1 MVLDYAGHA
10 VGEQEEWKMV
20 ARIASLIMAV
30 LVSTAIVSCGS
41 ANPPD
46 GGGSEGTV
54 VVGSADFAES
64 ELLMEIYAAALRKA
78 GIEVTTHPRLG
89 SREIT
94 NPALADGS
102 ITVMPEYSGNLL
114 YSLDPQATATAAA
127 DVYAALQRSL
137 PKDLEVLDQSE
148 AADSDVL
155 VVTPQTAEAFQLAR
169 MDQLGPHCPQF
180 TLGAASEWSARW
192 KDKIAQI
199 YGCTFRD
206 IRSTDTAG
214 PATLE
219 ALRSGQSQ
227 VVNLLTTSP
236 DIATNQLVELADP
249 KRMFPAQRI
258 VALVRAGVLNQASID
273 ALNKVSATL
282 TTAKLT
288 ELNRRIIQERAVP
301 AGLAKD
307 FVNSLR

>member
-1 MVLDYAGHA
+1 
-10 VGEQEEWKMV
+10 MV
-20 ARIASLIMAV
+20 ARIASLIMTV
-30 LVSTAIVSCGS
+30 LVSTVLVSCGS

-46 GGGSEGTV
+46 GGGSGGTV

-78 GIEVTTHPRLG
+78 GIKVTIRPRLG

-114 YSLDPQATATAAA
+114 RSFDPQATATVAA
-127 DVYAALQRSL
+127 DVYAALQQSL

-148 AADSDVL
+148 AEDSDVL
-155 VVTPQTAEAFQLAR
+155 VVTPQTAAVFQLTS
-169 MDQLGPHCPQF
+169 MDQLGPRCPQL

-199 YGCTFRD
+199 YGCKFRE

-214 PATLE
+214 PVTLE

-227 VVNLLTTSP
+227 VVNLFTTTP
-236 DIATNQLVELADP
+236 GITTNQWVKLADP
-249 KRMFPAQRI
+249 KHMFPAQRI
-258 VALVRAGVLNQASID
+258 VALVRAEVLSQASID

-288 ELNRRIIQERAVP
+288 ELNRRITQERAIP
-301 AGLAKD
+301 ADLAKD

>member
-1 MVLDYAGHA
+1 
-10 VGEQEEWKMV
+10 MV
-20 ARIASLIMAV
+20 ARIASLIMTI

-46 GGGSEGTV
+46 GDESGSTV
-54 VVGSADFAES
+54 VIGSADFAES

-114 YSLDPQATATAAA
+114 HSFDPQATATVAA
-127 DVYAALQRSL
+127 DVYAALQQSL

-148 AADSDVL
+148 AEDSDVL
-155 VVTPQTAEAFQLAR
+155 VVTPQTAAALQLTS
-169 MDQLGPHCPQF
+169 MDQLGPRCPQF
-180 TLGAASEWSARW
+180 TLG
-192 KDKIAQI
+192 KIAQI
-199 YGCTFRD
+199 YGCTFRE

-214 PATLE
+214 PVTLE
-219 ALRSGQSQ
+219 ALRSGQLQ
-227 VVNLLTTSP
+227 VADLFTTSP
-236 DIATNQLVELADP
+236 DITTNQWVELADP
-249 KRMFPAQRI
+249 KHMFPAQRI
-258 VALVRAGVLNQASID
+258 LALVRAGVLNQASID

-288 ELNRRIIQERAVP
+288 ELNRRITQERAVP
-301 AGLAKD
+301 ADLAKD
-307 FVNSLR
+307 FVNNLR